1 MTLCKSAFEIKNRL
15 SSRPLS
21 HAPLGG
27 QMQLPATARP
37 MGLTESFRKAH
48 SGSATVAEWWFLLPA
63 AGTLPYGWASGVTH
77 CLPPAFI

>member
-15 SSRPLS
+15 TLRLLS

-37 MGLTESFRKAH
+37 LENLSEKYKVDWQLWL
-48 SGSATVAEWWFLLPA
+48 SGGSLCQQL
-63 AGTLPYGWASGVTH
+63 G
-77 CLPPAFI
+77 